1 MPVPPGSDTSAA
13 SQPGPQFNGETPRP
27 PSLAGSMQLGRDE
40 QAGEP
45 KVGLLEQTGEPK
57 VGLLE
62 QTGATPSD
70 RSQTCMR
77 TSMGSRASKMTT
89 SPLLG
94 TVVKPSEDHVIEMS
108 NQTFQ
113 VVSRTGWEWLEELKG
128 QSAAE
133 CTAVGPEGSAAEG
146 GGAPSVLHDQHNAL
160 SVGLRASEAFDPG
173 VGADSSI
180 HHDQCASMLVDFE
193 APAAGRFRPGSVP
206 LPAAALLTAVLA
218 REASTAVTCMEV
230 AAPVLTAA
238 PALAPSP
245 PEDFTPGDIVEG
257 GAHLPVV
264 ASGTAMKHPEAVV
277 SGSLPDGGTHPPAP
291 VQTVLV
297 PHPGA
302 LAKAGCLR
310 GDDVHQLGAVSIDT
324 ALPTE
329 ASALGSFRCGGKE
342 LPAAVQIDGT
352 PLLEA
357 SALRVDIAD
366 NIEGTSSCLANACV
380 SDRALPMHAADAAMA
395 SSTVNG
401 LQSACAC
408 MQASPHASHAP
419 FIEHVATEQTANLM
433 VASHIVQPGQ
443 GAAGC
448 RELHKCADA
457 VGPAVHSVIAQTAV
471 AGSGALNRCGVDV
484 TATVLPGSSAVTGSK
499 EIVADVATGNK
510 EAVPVVGAST
520 EETVAD
526 VAACREPAS
535 GCLRHVLQSC
545 TGQSAAETGRVSE
558 SSGKCV
564 EADVA
569 GEDGVQAGGRV
580 GLHVRGDAK
589 ALQSRM
595 VDDTGRSCAQAAETR
610 DLLRGAAAGG
620 AEPFP
625 GQRAGGPELLEA
637 LCGLQGSAQEL
648 EERVAGVQHL
658 RCSSNVRHVS
668 RRDFPVI
675 VGPDE
680 VCIQKESGESFTRA
694 GCTPE
699 HAPRVFPDTPK
710 TSPSGEGNG
719 LPHLAEGSKGQRM
732 AGFVDGHHTR
742 DSVKMVLEE
751 ALELAGLSS
760 TAGAAL
766 EEGDQGVHEV
776 VQRLQADILI
786 MAGAVAGVRAE
797 GMDEQAQQATTPS
810 VATWVANVSAEGAH
824 GQAQQESSAEAAG
837 GAATV
842 AADQQTTERQLAGE
856 ARSIQCA
863 SSCESLVELLRR
875 ARDAASIAHCQ
886 NSIESLR
893 RGSTC
898 GHRPV
903 INWLLQLAE
912 QQPLGGGAVAT
923 APSAS
928 TVELQ
933 LARECISARKRHHKS
948 RRSRRTARL
957 RRNASESNEQLLA
970 FVLPLSWAGDVLA
983 SMHRQELP
991 PQQQNGRSSSKGG
1004 EGLALMQTACASRV
1018 LRLCCSPSLSSV

>member
-1 MPVPPGSDTSAA
+1 VGGLLPSSHSIASLACTRDISAVMPVPPGSSTSAA
-13 SQPGPQFNGETPRP
+13 SQPGLQFNDETPRP

-45 KVGLLEQTGEPK
+45 KA
-57 VGLLE
+57 GLLE
-62 QTGATPSD
+62 QTGATPSY
-70 RSQTCMR
+70 RSQKCS
-77 TSMGSRASKMTT
+77 SMGSRASKMTT
-89 SPLLG
+89 SPSLG
-94 TVVKPSEDHVIEMS
+94 TVVKPSEDHVVEMS

-133 CTAVGPEGSAAEG
+133 CTAVVPEGSAAEG
-146 GGAPSVLHDQHNAL
+146 GGAPSVLHDQHDAL
-160 SVGLRASEAFDPG
+160 PVGLRASEAFVPG
-173 VGADSSI
+173 VGADSSV
-180 HHDQCASMLVDFE
+180 HHDQCASMLADLE
-193 APAAGRFRPGSVP
+193 ALAAGRFRSGSVP

-218 REASTAVTCMEV
+218 REASTAVTCMEPV
-230 AAPVLTAA
+230 LTAPVLTAPVLTAA

-245 PEDFTPGDIVEG
+245 PEDFTPGDVVEG
-257 GAHLPVV
+257 GAHPPVV
-264 ASGTAMKHPEAVV
+264 ASGTAIKHPEAVV

-291 VQTVLV
+291 VQTLMVQ
-297 PHPGA
+297 HPGA
-302 LAKAGCLR
+302 LAKAWCLR
-310 GDDVHQLGAVSIDT
+310 GDGVHQLGAVSINA

-329 ASALGSFRCGGKE
+329 GSALGSLRCGGKE
-342 LPAAVQIDGT
+342 LPAAVQMDGT

-357 SALRVDIAD
+357 SMLGADIAD
-366 NIEGTSSCLANACV
+366 NIEGTGSCLANACV
-380 SDRALPMHAADAAMA
+380 SDRAQPMHAADAAMA

-408 MQASPHASHAP
+408 MQASPRASHAP
-419 FIEHVATEQTANLM
+419 FIEHGATEQTANLM
-433 VASHIVQPGQ
+433 VALHFVQPGQ

-448 RELHKCADA
+448 REQHKCADA
-457 VGPAVHSVIAQTAV
+457 VGPAVHSVIVQTAV

-520 EETVAD
+520 KETVAD
-526 VAACREPAS
+526 VAACCRKPAS
-535 GCLRHVLQSC
+535 GRLRHVLQGC

-569 GEDGVQAGGRV
+569 GEDGVRAGGRV
-580 GLHVRGDAK
+580 GLHVCGDTK

-595 VDDTGRSCAQAAETR
+595 ADDTGRSCAQAAETH

-620 AEPFP
+620 AEHFP
-625 GQRAGGPELLEA
+625 GQRAGGPELLEV

-648 EERVAGVQHL
+648 EERVAGVEHL
-658 RCSSNVRHVS
+658 RCSTNVRQVS
-668 RRDFPVI
+668 QRDFPVI

-699 HAPRVFPDTPK
+699 HGPRLFPDTPK
-710 TSPSGEGNG
+710 TSRSGEGNG
-719 LPHLAEGSKGQRM
+719 MPHLAEGSKGQRM
-732 AGFVDGHHTR
+732 AGLVDGHHTR
-742 DSVKMVLEE
+742 ESVKMVLEE
-751 ALELAGLSS
+751 AFELAGFSR

-766 EEGDQGVHEV
+766 EEGDRGVHEV
-776 VQRLQADILI
+776 VQRLQADIPI
-786 MAGAVAGVRAE
+786 MAGAVEGVRAE
-797 GMDEQAQQATTPS
+797 GMDR
-810 VATWVANVSAEGAH
+810 
-824 GQAQQESSAEAAG
+824 QAQQESSAEAAG

-863 SSCESLVELLRR
+863 SACESLVELLRR
-875 ARDAASIAHCQ
+875 ARDAASIARCQ
-886 NSIESLR
+886 NSMESLR
-893 RGSTC
+893 TGSTC

-912 QQPLGGGAVAT
+912 QQPLGGAVAT

-957 RRNASESNEQLLA
+957 RRNASESNDQQLA
-970 FVLPLSWAGDVLA
+970 FVLPVSWAGDVLA
-983 SMHRQELP
+983 STHRQKLP
-991 PQQQNGRSSSKGG
+991 PQQQNGRSSSEDG
-1004 EGLALMQTACASRV
+1004 EGLALMQTVCASRV